1 MSKKLRQEV
10 IDDIKDNSILDLFD
24 SVIYTKFNITSKELD
39 YICENATDEELKEF
53 TDALGKIDNKISFA
67 TMRKGI
73 IVRNKLLQ
81 SFNIV

>member
-10 IDDIKDNSILDLFD
+10 IDDIKDNSILDSLD

-53 TDALGKIDNKISFA
+53 TDALNKISFV

-73 IVRNKLLQ
+73 IVINKLLQ